1 MPQFVSNRFVN
12 STKDEIA
19 AVKERRY
26 EKSTVN
32 STIWGVKIFK
42 DWLREKNY
50 SESFELLEPV
60 QIDTLLAQF
69 YVELRK
75 HDGPYYSKVSY
86 TGHMCLIIA
95 KEYGKDQ

>member
-1 MPQFVSNRFVN
+1 MSQCPNLIQIVLL
-12 STKDEIA
+12 TPIDEIA

-60 QIDTLLAQF
+60 QKLI
-69 YVELRK
+69 
-75 HDGPYYSKVSY
+75 PYWHSS
-86 TGHMCLIIA
+86 M
-95 KEYGKDQ
+95 